1 MILSA
6 ISAFCLPT
14 ALNSTCSIRYFAM
27 QFASSQS
34 LLFTKV
40 LKRFVSVCFAT
51 LETLFSSCSSRILSI
66 IISIIIIMLLATM
79 LSYATT
85 KSPAN
90 ISVIADGIL
99 VLLLVPIIVVA
110 GLAIIFLL
118 VFLYYLGRSYSAVN
132 SMLGNLQI
140 FTTKANRS
148 VNKYDRMTNTQ
159 FQRLNRIVQIPVH
172 AMGFLRRQ
180 FTKLF

>member
-1 MILSA
+1 MSKLTNKLSV
-6 ISAFCLPT
+6 L
-14 ALNSTCSIRYFAM
+14 IRNKEQIY
-27 QFASSQS
+27 
-34 LLFTKV
+34 LY
-40 LKRFVSVCFAT
+40 VS
-51 LETLFSSCSSRILSI
+51 
-66 IISIIIIMLLATM
+66 ISIIIIMLLATM

-110 GLAIIFLL
+110 GLVIIFLL
-118 VFLYYLGRSYSAVN
+118 VFSYYLGRSYSAVN
-132 SMLGNLQI
+132 SVLGNLQI

>member
-1 MILSA
+1 MSKLTNKLSM
-6 ISAFCLPT
+6 L
-14 ALNSTCSIRYFAM
+14 IRNKEQIY
-27 QFASSQS
+27 
-34 LLFTKV
+34 LY
-40 LKRFVSVCFAT
+40 VS
-51 LETLFSSCSSRILSI
+51 
-66 IISIIIIMLLATM
+66 ISIIIIMLLATM

-110 GLAIIFLL
+110 GLVIIFLL
-118 VFLYYLGRSYSAVN
+118 AFLYYLGRSYSTIN
-132 SMLGNLQI
+132 SLLGNLQI

-148 VNKYDRMTNTQ
+148 AKKYDRMTSTQ

>member
-1 MILSA
+1 MSKLTNKLSV
-6 ISAFCLPT
+6 L
-14 ALNSTCSIRYFAM
+14 IRNKEQIY
-27 QFASSQS
+27 
-34 LLFTKV
+34 LY
-40 LKRFVSVCFAT
+40 VS
-51 LETLFSSCSSRILSI
+51 
-66 IISIIIIMLLATM
+66 ISIIIIMLLATM
-79 LSYATT
+79 LSYATI

-99 VLLLVPIIVVA
+99 VLLLVPIIVIA
-110 GLAIIFLL
+110 GLVIIFLL
-118 VFLYYLGRSYSAVN
+118 VFSYYLGRSYSAVN
-132 SMLGNLQI
+132 SVLGNLQI

-172 AMGFLRRQ
+172 AIGFLRRQ